1 MHLEINFSL
10 SLGFHLQINYKI
22 QHFNFINIVQQTRI
36 IIINASIFH
45 TVVFDFRESFSCSF
59 ITFLDFFMRKSFSRG
74 FFFPYNFLQPNIV
87 IRNHISLDTLH
98 ANEARIIP
106 LKCSNYKS
114 KELKKYL
121 MVLTIN
127 LRINSNTYKLLFTYI
142 NSKEFIT
149 NSYGV
154 DGGFNLI

>member
-1 MHLEINFSL
+1 M
-10 SLGFHLQINYKI
+10 
-22 QHFNFINIVQQTRI
+22 
-36 IIINASIFH
+36 
-45 TVVFDFRESFSCSF
+45 
-59 ITFLDFFMRKSFSRG
+59 
-74 FFFPYNFLQPNIV
+74 
-87 IRNHISLDTLH
+87 SLDTLH

-127 LRINSNTYKLLFTYI
+127 LRINSNIYKLLFTYI

-154 DGGFNLI
+154 DEGFNLI

>member
-1 MHLEINFSL
+1 MFLH
-10 SLGFHLQINYKI
+10 
-22 QHFNFINIVQQTRI
+22 
-36 IIINASIFH
+36 
-45 TVVFDFRESFSCSF
+45 
-59 ITFLDFFMRKSFSRG
+59 TFLNFFMRKSFWWG
-74 FFFPYNFLQPNIV
+74 FFFPYTFLEPNIV
-87 IRNHISLDTLH
+87 IENHISLDTLH
-98 ANEARIIP
+98 SNEARIIP

-142 NSKEFIT
+142 NSKKFIT

-154 DGGFNLI
+154 NGGCNIMILSALYQAHENKYIFKLIVDCATTFFFLTS

>member
-1 MHLEINFSL
+1 M

-22 QHFNFINIVQQTRI
+22 QHFNFINIVQQTHI
-36 IIINASIFH
+36 ILINASIFH
-45 TVVFDFRESFSCSF
+45 TVAFDFWESFSW
-59 ITFLDFFMRKSFSRG
+59 G
-74 FFFPYNFLQPNIV
+74 FFFPYTFLEPNIV
-87 IRNHISLDTLH
+87 IENHISLDTLH
-98 ANEARIIP
+98 SNEARIIP

-127 LRINSNTYKLLFTYI
+127 LRINSNIYKLLFTYI